1 MCLRLLYLRCC
12 KVSTTKAQ
20 MIHISVVSAGQNAK
34 IGFQRPLFCNKLQQA
49 ATAENIP
56 ERTGKDGVGSSN
68 LPDSSK
74 KNDTRFACRS
84 FWYVPLP
91 ALWIE
96 SEEQVSLYRLAWPK
110 MVFSSPRR
118 SIHIYQH
125 RFFREKIVLRAAA
138 YSRGHIC
145 LLKGYF
151 LDIAQV
157 CEN

>member
-1 MCLRLLYLRCC
+1 
-12 KVSTTKAQ
+12 
-20 MIHISVVSAGQNAK
+20 MIQISVVSADRAGRVESASDD
-34 IGFQRPLFCNKLQQA
+34 GCEA
-49 ATAENIP
+49 AGA
-56 ERTGKDGVGSSN
+56 G
-68 LPDSSK
+68 SSK
-74 KNDTRFACRS
+74 KNDTHFACRS

-125 RFFREKIVLRAAA
+125 RFFEGKIIRRRAA
-138 YSRGHIC
+138 YSCGLIC

-157 CEN
+157 SEN